1 MSRRLSTVYAQQIE
15 AYRTAQ
21 NTNENMSGRDIEAA
35 ALTRCALMLSACQNN
50 WNAVGRDVH
59 LSEALRNNQMVW
71 SILQSEL
78 ANDDN
83 PLPIEVRNNL
93 LTLSVFIDKR
103 IIDVMA
109 SPAPEKLQI
118 LIDINLNLAAGLRGS
133 GTE

>member
-1 MSRRLSTVYAQQIE
+1 MYAQQIE

-50 WNAVGRDVH
+50 WNAVGRDAH

>member
-1 MSRRLSTVYAQQIE
+1 MYAQQIE

>member
-1 MSRRLSTVYAQQIE
+1 MYAQQIE

-50 WNAVGRDVH
+50 WNAVGRDAH
-59 LSEALRNNQMVW
+59 LIEALRNNQMVW